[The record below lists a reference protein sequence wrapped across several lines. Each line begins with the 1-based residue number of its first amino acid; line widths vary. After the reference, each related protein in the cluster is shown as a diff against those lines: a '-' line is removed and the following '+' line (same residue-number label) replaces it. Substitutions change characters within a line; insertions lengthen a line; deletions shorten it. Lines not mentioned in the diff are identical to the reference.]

1 MTLRIYN
8 TLSGQKEEFTPLT
21 PGEVKMYVCGVTVYD
36 RCHIGHAR
44 AGVVFDFVY
53 RALKRL
59 GFKVTYV
66 RNFTDV
72 DDKIINRA
80 AQRGIT
86 CDELVNE
93 NIAAFYEDMDSLFL
107 LRPDY
112 EPRATKYIAQMQEM
126 IKTLVAKGAAYESGG
141 DVFFSVEHFSD
152 YGRLSKR
159 NLDELVSGARVAV
172 NEDKKN
178 PLDFAL
184 WKSAKPGEPKWPSPW
199 GEGRPG
205 WHIECSAMGKEI
217 LGAQFD
223 IHGGGKDLVFP
234 HHENEIA
241 QSQGASGLPPAR
253 YWMHNGF
260 VNINKE
266 KMSKSLGNFFTIRDV
281 TRKFDPEA
289 VRLYLLSTHYR
300 SPIDFADEYLREAQ
314 GTLDYLYRSVNRAE
328 KLLGPGADVPTE
340 IPSDGVNARLVSAIE
355 DDFNSAEVMALFIDT
370 AKKTNLV
377 SKGVEGKK
385 GGAADLGELAKYY
398 AALRVIGSVLGLINR
413 PSDEYFKTTK
423 ARHLS
428 DVGLTDTQVADLIH
442 SRNEARKTKNFAVAD
457 TIRKTLLDKQIEL
470 EDTPS
475 GTEWWVRR

>member
-8 TLSGQKEEFTPLT
+8 TLSGHKEEFKPLT
-21 PGEVKMYVCGVTVYD
+21 PGEVRMYVCGVTVYD

-72 DDKIINRA
+72 DDKIIKRA
-80 AQRGIT
+80 AERGIS
-86 CDELVNE
+86 CDELVRE

-107 LRPDY
+107 LRPDH
-112 EPRATKYIAQMQEM
+112 EPRATGYIAQMQEM
-126 IKTLVAKGAAYESGG
+126 IKTLLAKGAAYESGG
-141 DVFFSVEHFSD
+141 DVFFSVEDFSD
-152 YGRLSKR
+152 YGKLSKR
-159 NLDELVSGARVAV
+159 NVDELVSGARVAV

-205 WHIECSAMGKEI
+205 WHIECSAMGKEL

-223 IHGGGKDLVFP
+223 VHGGGKDLVFP

-281 TRKFDPEA
+281 TKKFDPEA

-314 GTLDYLYRSVNRAE
+314 GTLDYLYRAVHRSE
-328 KLLGPGADVPTE
+328 KLLGAGAHAPSE
-340 IPSDGVNARLVSAIE
+340 IPLEDVNARLVSAIE
-355 DDFNSAEVMALFIDT
+355 DDFNSAEVMALFIEA
-370 AKKTNLV
+370 AKTTNMAC
-377 SKGVEGKK
+377 KDVEGKK
-385 GGAADLGELAKYY
+385 GEGGGLAELAKHY
-398 AALRVIGSVLGLINR
+398 AALRVIGSVLGLLNR
-413 PSDEYFKTTK
+413 PSGEYFKTTK
-423 ARHLS
+423 ARHLA
-428 DVGLTDTQVADLIH
+428 DVGLSETQVADLIH

-457 TIRKTLLDKQIEL
+457 TIRKTLLDRQIEI
-470 EDTPS
+470 EDTRD